1 MRAGARRDSFEC
13 LHSPILSGLKV
24 FSFQPPALVSQLTV
38 NPFPPGT
45 ELKDQQMRIRVL
57 APVVAGLFIVTVILC
72 RADVLQE
79 DFSSDPAGR
88 GWRAF
93 GQTNLFH
100 WNSTNQNLEVTWD
113 SSQTNSYFCQSLGTI
128 LAAQDDFGLAFDLLL
143 TNVLV
148 GVNTNKP
155 YTFELAVGFLNL
167 AQATGPNFLRGAGA
181 GTPDFIEFDYFP
193 DDGSGPSLDA
203 TLSDTNSTLGFY
215 WVNLPLELNKTYR
228 VNLNYA
234 SSNQTIQAWLSL
246 SNAPFAML
254 TNSYVSSGF
263 TDFRLDHVAVC
274 SYSDVGQDPTYSG
287 SLLADGI
294 IDNIVVTL
302 PPPPVSAV
310 RGSFKNGAWEVQF
323 VSRTNWLY
331 TLERTVDFQ
340 TWATV
345 SATQAGNGTNQ
356 VLQDAAP
363 PAHGGFYRVR
373 ANRP

>member
-1 MRAGARRDSFEC
+1 
-13 LHSPILSGLKV
+13 
-24 FSFQPPALVSQLTV
+24 
-38 NPFPPGT
+38 
-45 ELKDQQMRIRVL
+45 
-57 APVVAGLFIVTVILC
+57 
-72 RADVLQE
+72 
-79 DFSSDPAGR
+79 
-88 GWRAF
+88 
-93 GQTNLFH
+93 
-100 WNSTNQNLEVTWD
+100 
-113 SSQTNSYFCQSLGTI
+113 
-128 LAAQDDFGLAFDLLL
+128 
-143 TNVLV
+143 
-148 GVNTNKP
+148 
-155 YTFELAVGFLNL
+155 
-167 AQATGPNFLRGAGA
+167 
-181 GTPDFIEFDYFP
+181 
-193 DDGSGPSLDA
+193 
-203 TLSDTNSTLGFY
+203 
-215 WVNLPLELNKTYR
+215 LELNKTYR

-263 TDFRLDHVAVC
+263 TEFRLDHVAVC

-310 RGSFKNGAWEVQF
+310 RGSFKNGAWQVQF